1 MKQNIVGG
9 IASVLQSSR
18 LLKNFDELQSCEDVN
33 QIDLTDLIRDG
44 VLLRWVVSTR
54 GLNG

>member
-1 MKQNIVGG
+1 MKQNIVGV

-18 LLKNFDELQSCEDVN
+18 LLKNFAELQSCEDVN

>member
-18 LLKNFDELQSCEDVN
+18 LLKNFAELQSCEDVN

>member
-1 MKQNIVGG
+1 MKLNMMDV

-18 LLKNFDELQSCEDVN
+18 LLKNFAELQSCEDVN